1 MTTPVET
8 VIDPGGNS
16 TRYWTE
22 IWRYRELMYFLSW
35 RDILVRYKQTLIGA
49 AWAIIRPFVTMV
61 VFTFVFGR
69 LAKLPSEVP
78 YPILVYAGM
87 LPWQF
92 FAGALTESSTSI
104 IEESRLLTKVY
115 FPRLIV
121 PVSSAIVSFV
131 DFLFAF
137 VVMIGMMVWYRFTP
151 SWSIILLP
159 FFLGLAFAVALGA
172 GLWFAAL
179 NVQYR
184 DFRYIVPFFVQ
195 FGLFVSPVG
204 FSSDIVPESW
214 RSLYSLNPLV
224 GIIDGF
230 RWSILGGRSHLHFSS
245 VAISFVAAVLILL
258 TGVHYFRTT
267 ERRFADLI

>member
-1 MTTPVET
+1 
-8 VIDPGGNS
+8 
-16 TRYWTE
+16 
-22 IWRYRELMYFLSW
+22 MYFLSW
-35 RDILVRYKQTLIGA
+35 RDILVRYKQTLVGA
-49 AWAIIRPFVTMV
+49 SWAIIRPFITMV
-61 VFTFVFGR
+61 AFTLVFGR
-69 LAKLPSEVP
+69 LEKLPSAVP

-92 FAGALTESSTSI
+92 FSSALMESSTSI
-104 IEESRLLTKVY
+104 IENSRLLTKVY

-121 PVSSAIVSFV
+121 PVSAAIVSFV

-137 VVMIGMMVWYRFTP
+137 IIMVGMMVWYRFTP
-151 SWSIILLP
+151 AWTIIALP
-159 FFLGLAFAVALGA
+159 FFLALAFAGAIGA

-179 NVQYR
+179 NVKYR
-184 DFRYIVPFFVQ
+184 DFRYVVPFLVQ

-204 FSSDIVPESW
+204 FSSDIVPDSW

-230 RWSILGGRSHLHFSS
+230 RWAILGGTPRLHFSS
-245 VAISFVAAVLILL
+245 VVISLFAAVLILF
-258 TGVHYFRTT
+258 TGIQYFRTT

>member
-1 MTTPVET
+1 
-8 VIDPGGNS
+8 
-16 TRYWTE
+16 
-22 IWRYRELMYFLSW
+22 
-35 RDILVRYKQTLIGA
+35 
-49 AWAIIRPFVTMV
+49 
-61 VFTFVFGR
+61 
-69 LAKLPSEVP
+69 
-78 YPILVYAGM
+78 
-87 LPWQF
+87 
-92 FAGALTESSTSI
+92 
-104 IEESRLLTKVY
+104 LLTKIY

-137 VVMIGMMVWYRFTP
+137 VVMVGMMVWYRYTP
-151 SWSIILLP
+151 SWTVIALP
-159 FFLGLAFAVALGA
+159 LFLALAFAGALGA

-179 NVQYR
+179 NVKYR
-184 DFRYIVPFFVQ
+184 DFRFVVPFLVQ

-224 GIIDGF
+224 GVIEGF
-230 RWSILGGRSHLHFSS
+230 RWAILGGRSQLHFSS
-245 VAISFVAAVLILL
+245 VVVSFAAAALILL